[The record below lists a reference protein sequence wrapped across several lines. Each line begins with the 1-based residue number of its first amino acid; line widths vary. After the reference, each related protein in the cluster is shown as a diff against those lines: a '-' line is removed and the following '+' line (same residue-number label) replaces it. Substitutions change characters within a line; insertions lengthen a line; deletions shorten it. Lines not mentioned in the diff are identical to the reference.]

1 MDYEAQYEQA
11 RQMAEQ
17 ALKESLLDMGPHQEL
32 LQAMRYSLLAGGKR
46 LRPVFVF
53 DFLQNVRRRLE
64 AGSTLRSGGGNGAH
78 LQPDS
83 RRFALH
89 GQ

>member
-32 LQAMRYSLLAGGKR
+32 LQAMRYSLLAGGSV
-46 LRPVFVF
+46 RPC
-53 DFLQNVRRRLE
+53 
-64 AGSTLRSGGGNGAH
+64 AGLW
-78 LQPDS
+78 S
-83 RRFALH
+83 RPWTTP
-89 GQ
+89 